1 MLFNS
6 SLLGQVEV
14 DENTIITFEAGLPAF
29 ENCTRFKLFHEADS
43 NNPSVFWMQSLDNPD
58 VLFSVTDPQKLGI
71 RYEIELSQDEVAA
84 LALSRQEDAAILL
97 TIYRELPS
105 DEANPALSQLRANV
119 RNPLII
125 NLATQKALQKTGLAC
140 DIVFHNR

>member
-71 RYEIELSQDEVAA
+71 RYEIELNQDEVAS

-97 TIYRELPS
+97 TIYRELPN

>member
-43 NNPSVFWMQSLDNPD
+43 DSLSVFWMQSLDNPD

-84 LALSRQEDAAILL
+84 LELSRQEDAAILL

>member
-43 NNPSVFWMQSLDNPD
+43 NSPSVFWMQSLDNPD

-97 TIYRELPS
+97 TIYRELPD

>member
-43 NNPSVFWMQSLDNPD
+43 DSPSVFWMQSLDNPD

>member
-43 NNPSVFWMQSLDNPD
+43 NSPSVFWMQSLDNPD

-84 LALSRQEDAAILL
+84 LVLSRQEDAAILL

>member
-43 NNPSVFWMQSLDNPD
+43 DSPNVFWMQSLDNPD

-71 RYEIELSQDEVAA
+71 RYEIELSENEVAA

-97 TIYRELPS
+97 TIYREPPS

>member
-43 NNPSVFWMQSLDNPD
+43 DNPSVFWMQSLDNPD

-84 LALSRQEDAAILL
+84 LALSSQEDAAILL

>member
-43 NNPSVFWMQSLDNPD
+43 NSPSVFWMQSLDNPD

-71 RYEIELSQDEVAA
+71 RYEIELSEAEVAA

-97 TIYRELPS
+97 TIYRELPD

>member
-71 RYEIELSQDEVAA
+71 RYEIELNQDEVAA

-97 TIYRELPS
+97 TIYRELPN

>member
-43 NNPSVFWMQSLDNPD
+43 NSPSVFWMQSLDNPD

>member
-71 RYEIELSQDEVAA
+71 RYEIELNQDEVAS

-97 TIYRELPS
+97 TIYRELPD

>member
-43 NNPSVFWMQSLDNPD
+43 DNPSVFWMQSLDNPD

-84 LALSRQEDAAILL
+84 LALSRPEDTAILL
-97 TIYRELPS
+97 IIYRELPD

>member
-84 LALSRQEDAAILL
+84 LALSRPEDAAILL
-97 TIYRELPS
+97 IIYRELPD

>member
-43 NNPSVFWMQSLDNPD
+43 DNPSVFWMQSLDNPD

>member
-71 RYEIELSQDEVAA
+71 RYEIELNQDEVAA

-97 TIYRELPS
+97 TIYRELPD

>member
-71 RYEIELSQDEVAA
+71 RYEIELNQDEVAA

-97 TIYRELPS
+97 TIYRELPV

>member
-43 NNPSVFWMQSLDNPD
+43 DNPSVFWMQSLDNPD

-84 LALSRQEDAAILL
+84 LALSRPEDAAILL
-97 TIYRELPS
+97 IIYRELPD

>member
-58 VLFSVTDPQKLGI
+58 VLFSVTDPQRLGI

>member
-43 NNPSVFWMQSLDNPD
+43 DSPSVFWMQSLDNPD

-71 RYEIELSQDEVAA
+71 RYEIELNQDEVAA

-97 TIYRELPS
+97 TIYRELPD

>member
-43 NNPSVFWMQSLDNPD
+43 DNPSVFWMQSLDNPD

-71 RYEIELSQDEVAA
+71 RYEIELNQDEVAA

-97 TIYRELPS
+97 TIYRELPG

-125 NLATQKALQKTGLAC
+125 NLATQKALQKTGLDC